1 MNASIYIYSRK
12 ILTNYRTV
20 IEALERGAK
29 DKAIL
34 FEMPESRSIDIDSD
48 YDFKLVEFLIK
59 KNKTKIQ

>member
-1 MNASIYIYSRK
+1 MI
-12 ILTNYRTV
+12 NYRTV
-20 IEALERGAK
+20 IEALERGVK

-34 FEMPESRSIDIDSD
+34 FEMPESRSIDIDSA